1 MHTAAA
7 IQNARRQFSTTG
19 RRTTTFTA
27 RGATYLLSTSHSHNA
42 FPANISS
49 PTTQGQEWTS
59 VKSMGS
65 SASSSTLDQYFQT
78 TRITSQASTTPSLTS
93 PLICEMF
100 STTQHPPSIEA
111 QPHLTIKVTPSW
123 ATETPKLSCFPC
135 LSHHLKD
142 FAIT

>member
-1 MHTAAA
+1 MHTAAVTQSA
-7 IQNARRQFSTTG
+7 QRQFSATG
-19 RRTTTFTA
+19 LRTITFTA
-27 RGATYLLSTSHSHNA
+27 RGATCLLSTSRSHNA
-42 FPANISS
+42 YPVNISS
-49 PTTQGQEWTS
+49 PTTPGQVWTS

-65 SASSSTLDQYFQT
+65 SASSLTLDQYFQA

-111 QPHLTIKVTPSW
+111 QPHLTTKVTPSW
-123 ATETPKLSCFPC
+123 ATETPKSSCFPC